1 MLTVVWIAYVA
12 LLIPYR
18 IQRNATE
25 LYYKQLEVCQKF
37 EKSGSEGFKS
47 CEQSSAQM
55 SHELAEDGRY
65 RRIWPKILAGALGV
79 PILFY
84 VLVRLVAAAA
94 VWVYRGYARNG

>member
-1 MLTVVWIAYVA
+1 MTM
-12 LLIPYR
+12 
-18 IQRNATE
+18 QHDFDCHGQHQGE
-25 LYYKQLEVCQKF
+25 SSDYYKQLEVCQKF

-84 VLVRLVAAAA
+84 VLVRLVVAAA
-94 VWVYRGYARNG
+94 V